1 MIFIKKH
8 FGKSF
13 VVSVVLLL
21 TACATYYKKNL
32 QFQEYIQQGKFEKA
46 EATLEGNKKAQSGRN
61 QVLYHF
67 EHGYVDWMLSK
78 YKESNEHLAKADRLI
93 EDQMKNYG
101 REALALITNPSVK
114 PYQPEDFEVVMVNY
128 FKALNYLALNDYEAA
143 LVECRKINNK
153 LHALNDKY
161 KDHKNRYQR
170 DAFAHTLM
178 GLVYEAN
185 SDYNNAFIAY
195 RNALQVYEEDYLPD
209 FGFGAPD
216 QLKLDI
222 LRTAYLTGFHQEVRF
237 YEKKFNLNYD
247 HKTNKGKELVFFWLN
262 GFGPVKSEWSINLTN
277 VKGEGGWITFANEEY
292 DISVPVYIGDKK
304 EEEKSAFEKLRF
316 LRIAFPKYE
325 ERRPVYSDAII
336 RVGNKSEKFE
346 LLQDMNEIAFK
357 TLRDRMIR
365 EVSNSVLRLA
375 TKKALEALASE
386 QDDGLGTLVS
396 ITNALTEKADT
407 RNWQTLPYS
416 ISYARIPFPDNEK
429 LTLKTMHD
437 NGANNTYEINAAP
450 SARNISFYTFHT
462 IDTHRPG
469 AFTP

>member
-1 MIFIKKH
+1 MIIIKKH
-8 FGKSF
+8 FGKF
-13 VVSVVLLL
+13 AVVSVLLIL
-21 TACATYYKKNL
+21 TACATYYKKNI
-32 QFQEYIQQGKFEKA
+32 QFQEYVQQGRFEKA
-46 EATLEGNKKAQSGRN
+46 KATLEGNKKAQSGRN
-61 QVLYHF
+61 KVLYHF
-67 EHGYVDWMLSK
+67 EHGYVAWMLSK
-78 YKESNEHLAKADRLI
+78 YQESNDHLAKADRLI

-101 REALALITNPSVK
+101 QEALALITNPSVK

-161 KDHKNRYQR
+161 EDHKNRYQR

-178 GLVYEAN
+178 GLIYEAN
-185 SDYNNAFIAY
+185 ADYNNAFIAY
-195 RNALQVYEEDYLPD
+195 RNALKVYEEDYLPE
-209 FGFGAPD
+209 FGFGPPH

-222 LRTAYLTGFHQEVRF
+222 LKTAYLTGFYEEVRF
-237 YEKKFNLNYD
+237 YEKKFNFNYD
-247 HKTNKGKELVFFWLN
+247 HKINKEKELVFFWLN

-304 EEEKSAFEKLRF
+304 EEEKSAFKNLRF

-325 ERRPVYSDAII
+325 ERTPVYSNATIQ
-336 RVGNKSEKFE
+336 VGNKSKKLE
-346 LLQDMNEIAFK
+346 LLQDINEIAFK

-386 QDDGLGTLVS
+386 QDEGLGTLVS

-407 RNWQTLPYS
+407 RNWQTLPYA
-416 ISYARIPFPDNEK
+416 ISYARIPFPDNK
-429 LTLKTMHD
+429 TFTLKTINA
-437 NGANNTYEINAAP
+437 NGANNTYEISASP
-450 SARNISFYTFHT
+450 SAKKITFYTFHT

-469 AFTP
+469 VLMP

>member
-1 MIFIKKH
+1 MINIKRQ
-8 FGKSF
+8 FGKF
-13 VVSVVLLL
+13 AAVLVLLIL
-21 TACATYYKKNL
+21 TACATYYKKNI
-32 QFQEYIQQGKFEKA
+32 QFQEYVQQGRFEKA
-46 EATLEGNKKAQSGRN
+46 EATLESNKKAQSGRN
-61 QVLYHF
+61 QMLYHF
-67 EHGYVDWMLSK
+67 EHGYVDWMLSN
-78 YKESNEHLAKADRLI
+78 YHESNEHLAKADRLI
-93 EDQMKNYG
+93 EDQLKNYG

-153 LHALNDKY
+153 LHTLNDKY
-161 KDHKNRYQR
+161 KDHKNLYQR

-178 GLVYEAN
+178 GLIYEAN

-195 RNALQVYEEDYLPD
+195 RNALEVYEEDYLRE
-209 FGFGAPD
+209 FGFGPPR
-216 QLKLDI
+216 QLKMDI
-222 LRTAYLTGFHQEVRF
+222 LRTAYLTGFYEEVRY
-237 YEKKFNLNYD
+237 YEKKFDFSYEHKLNNEKD
-247 HKTNKGKELVFFWLN
+247 LVFFWLN
-262 GFGPVKSEWSINLTN
+262 GFGPVKSEWSLNLTN
-277 VKGEGGWITFANEEY
+277 VKGEGGWITFANEKY

-304 EEEKSAFEKLRF
+304 EEEKSAFRNLRF

-325 ERRPVYSDAII
+325 ERKPVYSNALIKID
-336 RVGNKSEKFE
+336 NKTKKLE
-346 LLQDMNEIAFK
+346 LLQNINEIAFK

-386 QDDGLGTLVS
+386 QDEGLGTLVS

-416 ISYARIPFPDNEK
+416 ISYARIPFPDDGK
-429 LTLKTMHD
+429 FTLKTINT
-437 NGANNTYEINAAP
+437 NGANNTYQINASP
-450 SARNISFYTFHT
+450 SSKKISFFTFHT

-469 AFTP
+469 AWTP